1 MATSANPPGGENSGA
16 SNDQKELF
24 KFLRE
29 QSEANRLA
37 LQQEVQANRAAQRED
52 AEAVRRLF
60 TTTSAIVAIPLAVA
74 LTLAGIFWF
83 KDMNSMKEQLEK
95 EGKAA
100 EQVEIEKMDAHID
113 ATLQQQFTTKAM
125 QDRIDR
131 AAEQATEG
139 KAKGLIEDRVRAI
152 TEPIQQRAQAQIASI
167 HIQELIARVNA
178 DDAEAFD
185 ELLQLRDKGDDA
197 QQGLIQRVVADKI
210 RNDFLLNLSAAST
223 PASCELSS
231 ESFRKAL
238 ASSDG
243 WIRKGAVEKCLSFE
257 VVSQWLRGDQQS
269 FDDVAQIAPLLANLG
284 LNDPSLVV
292 RHQAIESF
300 DDLFHSS
307 PTYPSS
313 GLDLLDSRQLSK
325 WWGENKP
332 SFKELLLL
340 SIAKTPQPFGLNTIR
355 LYDEV
360 KKVGSVAPPSLRRNF
375 ESALE
380 GMRSSVIQHNSDT
393 RDSLIKNMG
402 RSDCADVRRDF
413 TARLNTEFSWSDMS
427 RELQQQ
433 SSPDYGMWELQ
444 YLRTC
449 PSDTQLLMKV
459 AAVMANTH
467 FLERRYRAA
476 MVVNKWTGSNLDP
489 FDSSVIQEWWK
500 QHKGTLE
507 N

>member
-1 MATSANPPGGENSGA
+1 MADPAIPSSPTVTD
-16 SNDQKELF
+16 DQKEMF

-29 QSEANRLA
+29 QAE
-37 LQQEVQANRAAQRED
+37 ANRAAQRED
-52 AEAVRRLF
+52 AEAVRKLF

-74 LTLAGIFWF
+74 LTLAGVFWF

-100 EQVEIEKMDAHID
+100 EKAEIEKMDAHID
-113 ATLQQQFTTKAM
+113 ETLQQQFTTKAM

-139 KAKGLIEDRVRAI
+139 KAKSLIEDRVRAI
-152 TEPIQQRAQAQIASI
+152 TEPIQQQAQAQIASI

-178 DDAEAFD
+178 DDAKAFD
-185 ELLQLRDKGDDA
+185 ELLQLRDKGDTA
-197 QQGLIQRVVADKI
+197 QQALIRRVVADKI

-223 PASCELSS
+223 PTSCELSS
-231 ESFRKAL
+231 EPFRNAL
-238 ASSDG
+238 ASSDA
-243 WIRKGAVEKCLSFE
+243 WIRKGAVEKCLSSE
-257 VVSQWLRGDQQS
+257 IVSQWLRGEQQP
-269 FDDVAQIAPLLANLG
+269 FDNVAQIAPILANLG
-284 LNDPSLVV
+284 QNDPSLVV
-292 RHQAIESF
+292 RHQAIENF
-300 DDLFHSS
+300 DNLFHNS

-325 WWGENKP
+325 WWEENKP
-332 SFKELLLL
+332 FYKELLLL
-340 SIAKTPQPFGLNTIR
+340 SIARTPQPLGLNTIS

-360 KKVGSVAPPSLRRNF
+360 KKVENVAPSSLRKDF

-380 GMRSSVIQHNSDT
+380 GMRSLVIQRNSDT

-413 TARLNTEFSWSDMS
+413 TARLNTEISWSNIAH
-427 RELQQQ
+427 ELQQQ

-449 PSDTQLLMKV
+449 PSDTQLLKKV
-459 AAVMANTH
+459 AAVMADTH
-467 FLERRYRAA
+467 LLERRYGAT
-476 MVVNKWTGSNLDP
+476 MVINKWTGSNIDP
-489 FDSSVIQEWWK
+489 FNSKAIQEWWV
-500 QHKGTLE
+500 QHKGTLG